1 MDIEKLA
8 MEFSRLLAIEQGF
21 VESGNRD
28 AFCAWLHNY
37 YLPEECIKS
46 LELPDREPDAVTR
59 QPGDDPGVVYRWYWV
74 DDCVLGFNWP
84 DGDIHVVIPDD
95 AEPPPIT
102 DYHVPWVPGREQET
116 NGVTV

>member
-8 MEFSRLLAIEQGF
+8 MEYSRVLAIEQGL
-21 VESGNRD
+21 VESGDSD

-37 YLPEECIKS
+37 YLPEKWIKS
-46 LELPDREPDAVTR
+46 LDLPDREPDAVSR
-59 QPGDDPGVVYRWYWV
+59 QPGDDPDRVVYRWYRV
-74 DDCVLGFNWP
+74 DDCVLGFYMP

-102 DYHVPWVPGREQET
+102 DYQVPWIPDRVMEA
-116 NGVTV
+116 